1 MKYLAVSWILFF
13 CGLTSFA
20 QQQYFLFLQ
29 TDKNQPFY
37 VRIGNQVVSSMGDG
51 YALIGKI
58 TDSARAVIIGFPRN
72 AIPEQQFFLPS
83 LHRDAG
89 YVMKQSPDKTW
100 TLVDLQSET
109 IIRSSTAAEEKK
121 NNEVSGEKRDDA
133 FSRLLAAAVNDS
145 AVLYNAAQAP
155 VVTAPSVAVKT
166 DTVSRNPS
174 AQILADSVGAVAKN
188 KEVSEA
194 KKNLPADAPVSTLPH
209 NTSPPVAKTS
219 TPPQDNSTI
228 AGSAVPKKSPKQQP
242 VHTRATA
249 TRPKNR
255 VPVTMPVST
264 VKGTITM
271 LPEKQPDPRKEKKD
285 TIIMMTGVSRRALS
299 QTGSEPPYKG
309 RHNGSPENSDS
320 LQGIT
325 RQIARPPVDNSNSA
339 FNNPAK
345 TATREVPVTAGSEKT
360 LPPPSPSGG
369 RSDSA
374 ALLTGSP
381 AAITADTLSLA
392 SVKTTRPL
400 LIKAA
405 ELLTDTS
412 YIAVFIDES
421 AGNYDTIR
429 ISIPFSGEAYH
440 APESR
445 PAADQKSTVP
455 KEKITAAPVP
465 AAADSSTLA
474 GTSERP
480 LKDNLMTAML
490 TTIQPAAVAR
500 DSTRDSIGVQPA
512 PGRSSSA
519 TTKQDS
525 LKTSPAQ
532 ADTAARVVMVNSDC
546 HAIATEND
554 IDKLRIKM
562 LMVGSDEERIAVAK
576 KLFKQK
582 CLLAA
587 QVRALS
593 ELYRNDEGRYK
604 WFDAAYPY
612 VSDTGEFP
620 ELGKLLNDEY
630 YRNRFKAMLRN

>member
-13 CGLTSFA
+13 CGLTTFA
-20 QQQYFLFLQ
+20 QQQYFLYLQ
-29 TDKNQPFY
+29 TDNNQPFY
-37 VRIGNQVVSSMGDG
+37 VRIGNQVVSSTGDG

-72 AIPEQQFFLPS
+72 AISEQQFALPA

-89 YVMKQSPDKTW
+89 YVMEQSPDKTW
-100 TLVDLQSET
+100 TLVNLQSQAV
-109 IIRSSTAAEEKK
+109 IRSSSPAEEKK
-121 NNEVSGEKRDDA
+121 NNEVSGEKREDA

-145 AVLYNAAQAP
+145 AVLYNATQAP
-155 VVTAPSVAVKT
+155 VVTEPLVAVKT
-166 DTVSRNPS
+166 DTVSRKPS

-188 KEVSEA
+188 KEVAEA
-194 KKNLPADAPVSTLPH
+194 KKNLPAYVPASTPPH
-209 NTSPPVAKTS
+209 KTSPPVANTS
-219 TPPQDNSTI
+219 TPLQDTSAT
-228 AGSAVPKKSPKQQP
+228 AGTAIPKKSPKPEP
-242 VHTRATA
+242 VHPRSSAG
-249 TRPKNR
+249 RPKNR
-255 VPVTMPVST
+255 LPVTMPVST

-285 TIIMMTGVSRRALS
+285 TIIMMTDVSRRTLS
-299 QTGSEPPYKG
+299 HPHRETPYKGQQTGSA
-309 RHNGSPENSDS
+309 ENSDS

-325 RQIARPPVDNSNSA
+325 RQITRPPVDNSNSA
-339 FNNPAK
+339 LNKP
-345 TATREVPVTAGSEKT
+345 ATREIPLTAGSDKT
-360 LPPPSPSGG
+360 LPPPSPSAG
-369 RSDSA
+369 RPDSA
-374 ALLTGSP
+374 ELLPGTP

-392 SVKTTRPL
+392 SVKTTRPM

-421 AGNYDTIR
+421 AGSYDTIR
-429 ISIPFSGEAYH
+429 ISIPFSGKAYH

-445 PAADQKSTVP
+445 PAVDQKSTVP
-455 KEKITAAPVP
+455 KEKTPPAAVP
-465 AAADSSTLA
+465 AAADSSTLV

-480 LKDNLMTAML
+480 LKDNLMTTML
-490 TTIQPAAVAR
+490 TTIQPAPAAR
-500 DSTRDSIGVQPA
+500 DSTRDSIAVQPA
-512 PGRSSSA
+512 PGRASSA

-525 LKTSPAQ
+525 LKRAPAQ
-532 ADTAARVVMVNSDC
+532 EDTAARVVMVNSDC

-582 CLLAA
+582 CLLVA